1 MKKCKI
7 HYKNDMA
14 IYELSQLIKNYIDK
28 STILICVGTDRC
40 IGDSLGPIVGT
51 LLTHKFFP
59 LPVYGSISSPI
70 HAINLIERVSHIKLM
85 HPNSNI
91 LAIDACLG
99 DESSIGEIQ
108 VRDYP
113 LHPGKG
119 VGKTLPHVGDTSI
132 VGIVDCNNSDNIFIN
147 KNIRL
152 SFIIDMATIIT
163 ESLFNSLHLNK
174 LKF

>member
-1 MKKCKI
+1 MKKDTI

-14 IYELSQLIKNYIDK
+14 IFELSKLIKNYIDK
-28 STILICVGTDRC
+28 NTILICVGTDRC

-51 LLTHKFFP
+51 FLTYKLFP

-70 HAINLIERVSHIKLM
+70 HALNLIEKVSHIKLL
-85 HPNSNI
+85 HPTSNI

-108 VRDYP
+108 FRNLP

-132 VGIVDCNNSDNIFIN
+132 IGIVDCNNGDNIFIN
-147 KNIRL
+147 NTIRL
-152 SFIIDMATIIT
+152 SFIVDMATVIT
-163 ESLFNSLHLNK
+163 ESLFNSLQLNK
-174 LKF
+174 LKV